1 MRLSEIATLLAD
13 DLREAGLVT
22 KDHVPA
28 KVVPPVVIIS
38 TGDPYIE
45 ETDTFDQTEFKVNM
59 ELYLVTGTATNSAAT
74 VAINEMIEKVI
85 FNLGDWD
92 IAYVSPPFMGEANG
106 NMYLSA
112 RIRITNTFT
121 IGGN

>member
-1 MRLSEIATLLAD
+1 MRLSEVASTLASELQ
-13 DLREAGLVT
+13 EAGLVT

-38 TGDPYIE
+38 TGDQYVE
-45 ETDTFDQTEFKVNM
+45 ETETYDRSELKVNM

-74 VAINEMIEKVI
+74 VALNEMIEKVI
-85 FNLGDWD
+85 FNLGDWNID
-92 IAYVSPPFMGEANG
+92 YVGPPFMGEANG